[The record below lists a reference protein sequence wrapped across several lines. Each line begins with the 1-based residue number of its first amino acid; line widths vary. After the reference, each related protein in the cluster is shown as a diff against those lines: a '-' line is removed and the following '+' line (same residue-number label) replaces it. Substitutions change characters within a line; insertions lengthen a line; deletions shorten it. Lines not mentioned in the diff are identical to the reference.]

1 MILIYSP
8 AMVQIL
14 LKETIL
20 SLILLLAGFLIGQ
33 VTNWVVFTEYFICL
47 SLLCV
52 VFICSTL
59 LFNRQKKHKK
69 QWFGLTFATMAML
82 AQLIIL
88 LFLFLFLE
96 PQNKNHRIAAISLM
110 VSYFIFF
117 ITDTHWKVKWL
128 FY

>member
-1 MILIYSP
+1 
-8 AMVQIL
+8 MVQIL
-14 LKETIL
+14 IKETVL
-20 SLILLLAGFLIGQ
+20 SFILLLTGFLIGQ
-33 VTNWVVFTEYFICL
+33 LTDWLIFTEYLICL

-52 VFICSTL
+52 VFIFSTL
-59 LFNRQKKHKK
+59 LFNRQKKHRK
-69 QWFGLTFATMAML
+69 QWFGLTFSAMTML

-117 ITDTHWKVKWL
+117 ITDTHWKIKWL